1 LNHEE
6 EGGAREVP
14 APPAGSGRALPPA
27 RGRIQPYV
35 VPAILFL
42 LTVATT
48 TLANGPFYAA
58 CLLGILVVHEGGHY
72 FMCRRYRVP
81 ATLPYFI
88 PLPPMISFLGTLGA
102 VIRMRLMTGERRILY
117 DIGIAGPLAGLC
129 VAIPV
134 SCWGLAHSRI
144 VPKPP
149 PGTSIELGDSVIF
162 HLLQQLF
169 LGPVGPGKDV
179 LLHPVALAGWT
190 GLFVTGLN
198 LIPVGMLDG
207 GHVAYGL
214 LGRKAIW
221 VNIAAMIGIAA
232 LGILVFPFWL
242 GWFVLLL
249 LIGVRHPAASLPGG
263 QLDRRRL
270 LLGLV
275 TIILFGLCFVPR
287 PIRIP

>member
-1 LNHEE
+1 MNQEE
-6 EGGAREVP
+6 DGGTRVDP
-14 APPAGSGRALPPA
+14 APTAHGVWTSPGRRRRLHPWF
-27 RGRIQPYV
+27 
-35 VPAILFL
+35 VPGILFL

-81 ATLPYFI
+81 STLPYFI
-88 PLPPMISFLGTLGA
+88 PLPPMISFIGTLGA
-102 VIRMRLMTGERRILY
+102 VIRMRLVTGERRTLY

-134 SCWGLAHSRI
+134 SCWGLAHST
-144 VPKPP
+144 VVANPP
-149 PGTSIELGDSVIF
+149 PGASIELGDSVLF
-162 HLLQQLF
+162 LLLQRIF
-169 LGPVGPGKDV
+169 IGPVGPGQDV

-207 GHVAYGL
+207 GHVVYGL
-214 LGRKAIW
+214 LGRRAIW
-221 VNIAAMIGIAA
+221 VNLAAMLGIAT
-232 LGILVFPFWL
+232 LGIFVFRFWL

-249 LIGVRHPAASLPGG
+249 IIGVRHPAAALPGG
-263 QLDRRRL
+263 EFDRRRL
-270 LLGLV
+270 LLGLA
-275 TIILFGLCFVPR
+275 TLILFALCFVPR
-287 PIRIP
+287 PVQIP